1 MQRIKSEGDYEA
13 ARQLVENY
21 GVRVDAALHQ
31 EILQRYERLNLA
43 PYKGF
48 INPVM
53 TLVRDGEGQVVDV
66 ALDYSEGYAQQMMRY
81 SRDYSVYY
89 Q

>member
-1 MQRIKSEGDYEA
+1 
-13 ARQLVENY
+13 
-21 GVRVDAALHQ
+21 
-31 EILQRYERLNLA
+31 
-43 PYKGF
+43 
-48 INPVM
+48 M
-53 TLVRDGEGQVVDV
+53 TLVRDSEGQVVDV